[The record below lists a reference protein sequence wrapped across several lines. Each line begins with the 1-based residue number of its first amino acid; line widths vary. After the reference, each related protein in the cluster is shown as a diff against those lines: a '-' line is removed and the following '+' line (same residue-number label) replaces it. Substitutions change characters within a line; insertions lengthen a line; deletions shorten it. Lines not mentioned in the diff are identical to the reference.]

1 MLATNIQFSPNWVI
15 GRLAPKAQNR
25 VTSAG
30 NCPKGISM
38 HKLTA
43 LAALGG
49 ILAFAIGTNTIAGSD
64 SPPSNVSAEIRMRTD
79 GDLLARAGIT
89 GSAVFRRTLESGDAS
104 AVERSS

>member
-1 MLATNIQFSPNWVI
+1 M
-15 GRLAPKAQNR
+15 QNR

-49 ILAFAIGTNTIAGSD
+49 ILAFAIGTEPIAGSD

-79 GDLLARAGIT
+79 GDHVLLARTGIT
-89 GSAVFRRTLESGDAS
+89 GSAA
-104 AVERSS
+104 AVS